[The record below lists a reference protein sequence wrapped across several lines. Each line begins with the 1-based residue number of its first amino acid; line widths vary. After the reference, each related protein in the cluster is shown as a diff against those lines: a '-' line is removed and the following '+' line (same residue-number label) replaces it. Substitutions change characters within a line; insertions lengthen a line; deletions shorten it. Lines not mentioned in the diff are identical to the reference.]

1 MINLLKLISTLAV
14 IVLLFS
20 ALPTSEGFSESA
32 LESFEYIFDF
42 AYSWNFLF
50 PVNTLFQATLFTIFG
65 QFLIFSAYIILLVL
79 KIVRN

>member
-1 MINLLKLISTLAV
+1 MITLLKLLSTLAV

-20 ALPTSEGFSESA
+20 ALPTSEGFSQPA
-32 LESFEYIFDF
+32 LESFEYIFDY
-42 AYSWNFLF
+42 AYSWNFLV
-50 PVNTLFQATLFTIFG
+50 PVDTLFQATLFTIFG